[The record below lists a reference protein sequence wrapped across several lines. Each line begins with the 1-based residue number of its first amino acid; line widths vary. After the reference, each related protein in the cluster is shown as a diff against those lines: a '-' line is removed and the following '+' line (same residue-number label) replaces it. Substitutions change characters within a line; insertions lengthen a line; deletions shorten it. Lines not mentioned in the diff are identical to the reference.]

1 VISLGQVAVASIGS
15 DPAPFERNARSGLEL
30 VHLGRQAIYD
40 ASLNSRAYELFYRA
54 APERDAHGE
63 DADRGTCSVVLSA
76 FAELGLERV
85 AGKKRIFLNVAHDVI
100 SGALPLPVPAELA
113 VLQVRD
119 YEHSAAELIPALRAR
134 RTEGYQIALDGFVLR
149 PETLPL
155 LDVADYLKFNV
166 RHLGATAL
174 CEQLELVRGRGHA
187 TVASKIDTSE
197 QFNAC
202 VAAGCNYF
210 QGRFL
215 FRPQVLSHKRL
226 PKSLKTVTALL
237 KRLRDPSVELGEI
250 ERIVKTDPSLSV
262 AVLGF
267 FGSAAHA
274 LPHPVTSIVQAV
286 NLIGLREFS
295 KWITLVALTSTTHRP
310 SELALVALI
319 RARVSETLA
328 TLVGADA
335 DAAFTMGLM
344 SMLEALFER
353 PLSELLEAM
362 PVTEEIKAAV
372 IERRGVLG
380 GILADVLSREQDD
393 VPAPA
398 RLDAAGPARVDAGVL
413 NRAWLDALDWATDT
427 QSALR

>member
-1 VISLGQVAVASIGS
+1 VASAEP
-15 DPAPFERNARSGLEL
+15 DATSGLEL

-54 APERDAHGE
+54 APERDALGA

-100 SGALPLPVPAELA
+100 SGALPLPVSAELA

-119 YEHSAAELIPALRAR
+119 YEHSAGELIPALRAR
-134 RTEGYQIALDGFVLR
+134 RAEGYQIALDGFMLG

-166 RHLGATAL
+166 RHLGAGAL
-174 CEQLELVRGRGHA
+174 AEQLELVRGRGHA

-226 PKSLKTVTALL
+226 PKSLKTVTVLL
-237 KRLRDPSVELGEI
+237 KRLRDPAVELVEI
-250 ERIVKTDPSLSV
+250 ERIVKTDPALSV

-274 LPHPVTSIVQAV
+274 LPQPVTSIVQAV

-295 KWITLVALTSTTHRP
+295 KWITLVALTSAPHRP
-310 SELALVALI
+310 SELVLMALI
-319 RARVSETLA
+319 RARVSEALA
-328 TLVGADA
+328 RHVGADA

-362 PVTEEIKAAV
+362 PVTAEIKLAV
-372 IERRGVLG
+372 TERSGVLG
-380 GILADVLSREQDD
+380 GILADVLSREQDE

-398 RLDAAGPARVDAGVL
+398 RPDAPVSARIDAGVL
-413 NRAWLDALDWATDT
+413 NRAWLDALDWAADT